1 MVPSIHHNVV
11 NSQPELKGL
20 AAAFGVATML
30 IVALSPTFYT
40 YFCFLLLGDIH
51 NTAPACFAKLFLP
64 CFIFAVLFQE
74 ILFFCTQLN

>member
-40 YFCFLLLGDIH
+40 YFCFFYLSIGE
-51 NTAPACFAKLFLP
+51 CFAKLFLP

-74 ILFFCTQLN
+74 ILLFCTQLS